1 MRYKNIIVIDDAG
14 DVFGSVSGL
23 FKDDLEIKILHSKSN
38 LVDLKK
44 SLKRDAYMI
53 LINEDDLKS
62 DLNQLFESIK
72 NHLFYFTVPIMI
84 LSSDEDLVRNPEL
97 MDFPIVN
104 YALKPFDEENSRCVL
119 NIALKYLSITGI
131 SMIYQDFLEV
141 MSLTGNYWVNY
152 LKILNLLFIF
162 LDLDN
167 FKVFGEYYG
176 LYQGSQ
182 VLLFLSNLLHDTL
195 LKYGSIDDFIGHVGG
210 DDFVII
216 LNDYKRVDLIC
227 NEIITQFDKK
237 IVDYYGG
244 DDLKNGYIEVVNMA
258 GEVEKLKV
266 MGISVIAINYM
277 DFKTNTFDEV
287 YKKIMKIKKEAKM
300 IDGSVFLN
308 K

>member
-1 MRYKNIIVIDDAG
+1 MMRYKNIIVIDDVG
-14 DVFGSVSGL
+14 DVFESVSGL

-152 LKILNLLFIF
+152 LKILNLL
-162 LDLDN
+162 
-167 FKVFGEYYG
+167 
-176 LYQGSQ
+176 LY
-182 VLLFLSNLLHDTL
+182 FW
-195 LKYGSIDDFIGHVGG
+195 I
-210 DDFVII
+210 
-216 LNDYKRVDLIC
+216 
-227 NEIITQFDKK
+227 
-237 IVDYYGG
+237 
-244 DDLKNGYIEVVNMA
+244 
-258 GEVEKLKV
+258 
-266 MGISVIAINYM
+266 
-277 DFKTNTFDEV
+277 
-287 YKKIMKIKKEAKM
+287 
-300 IDGSVFLN
+300 
-308 K
+308 

>member
-1 MRYKNIIVIDDAG
+1 MGELSKN
-14 DVFGSVSGL
+14 
-23 FKDDLEIKILHSKSN
+23 SKF
-38 LVDLKK
+38 
-44 SLKRDAYMI
+44 A
-53 LINEDDLKS
+53 
-62 DLNQLFESIK
+62 
-72 NHLFYFTVPIMI
+72 
-84 LSSDEDLVRNPEL
+84 
-97 MDFPIVN
+97 
-104 YALKPFDEENSRCVL
+104 
-119 NIALKYLSITGI
+119 
-131 SMIYQDFLEV
+131 
-141 MSLTGNYWVNY
+141 
-152 LKILNLLFIF
+152 FIF

-227 NEIITQFDKK
+227 NEILTQFDKK